1 MEKHQKIRA
10 NSKKKRKQRKRKAFL
25 LTAAWILSMALV
37 TLVVYWFVA
46 GKERYSNT
54 CYSDGEAAM
63 NVGIYPQA
71 NRYFENA
78 IRYTNAPIT
87 LSHQIKRVYLAHL
100 HTWEQRGDYPKA
112 ERVGGFLL
120 QLFPKDEAIKRTV
133 EELSILLSPSNDLQ
147 IRQSKVFPGVNGRF
161 LKNGNLLLEDFRER
175 LWILDP
181 EKSVTRRV
189 FPLRNEVFLA
199 ASPTARFAAVILEAE
214 DDKKIEKEGKIKKG
228 VLGFLNQEGLVVTK
242 TNLNVSSESGC
253 TWSPDE
259 TTVAVDALS
268 PAGERFICLVDA
280 ATGETKQFKGE
291 GVFPSW
297 SPLGD
302 AIAFVGASRSLMV
315 NNIQGDTTKEIA
327 ALPGFK
333 RPPVWSPKGDAL
345 SIRLKEGTRAF
356 SLDGT
361 PLFALEETL
370 TDPAWA
376 PNGSRLAAVLPKA
389 KEICL
394 LDRTGKIGRIPTSL
408 PVTGCEWSTEG
419 SKLALNYD
427 DGKDR
432 FLNLVSLG
440 KKLQAKPKSPP
451 PTSN

>member
-1 MEKHQKIRA
+1 
-10 NSKKKRKQRKRKAFL
+10 
-25 LTAAWILSMALV
+25 MALV
-37 TLVVYWFVA
+37 TMVVYWFVA
-46 GKERYSNT
+46 GKERYANT

-71 NRYFENA
+71 NHYFENA

-87 LSHQIKRVYLAHL
+87 LSNQIKRVYLAHL

-147 IRQSKVFPGVNGRF
+147 VRLSKVYPGVNGRF

-189 FPLRNEVFLA
+189 FPIRNEVFLA
-199 ASPTARFAAVILEAE
+199 ASPTARFAAVVLEAQE
-214 DDKKIEKEGKIKKG
+214 GDKTGKNDKTEKTEKDKKTGKIKKG
-228 VLGFLNQEGLVVTK
+228 VLGFLNQDGLVVTK
-242 TNLNVSSESGC
+242 TNVIVSSESGC

-268 PAGERFICLVDA
+268 PTGERFICLVDA

-302 AIAFVGASRSLMV
+302 AIAFVGASSSLMI
-315 NNIQGDTTKEIA
+315 NNVQGDTTREIA
-327 ALPGFK
+327 SLSSFQE
-333 RPPVWSPKGDAL
+333 PPVWSPKGDAV
-345 SIRLKEGTRAF
+345 SIRLKKGTRAF

-376 PNGSRLAAVLPKA
+376 PNGSRLAAVVPKT

-394 LDRTGKIGRIPTSL
+394 LDRKGKVGKIPTTL
-408 PVTGCEWSTEG
+408 PITGCEWSTEG

-427 DGKDR
+427 DGTDR

-440 KKLQAKPKSPP
+440 KKPQAKPKSLL